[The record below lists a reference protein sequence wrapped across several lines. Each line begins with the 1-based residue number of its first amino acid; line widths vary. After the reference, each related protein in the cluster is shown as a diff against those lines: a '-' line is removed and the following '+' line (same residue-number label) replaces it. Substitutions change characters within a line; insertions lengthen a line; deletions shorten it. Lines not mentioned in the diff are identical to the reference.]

1 MALKLSKWSNS
12 KWFFIVHWIAEWY
25 HNQLWTSVHCACPGP
40 WVWASL
46 MTNSFLNPS
55 TTSTLSSWFYLDY
68 LIGYFILLSN
78 FSCELWNRKLKINKI
93 YFKKLFM
100 NNRINSVK
108 YNSIAI
114 FNPKTTHILILYISS
129 HLFGV
134 KLNCWLNMQKSNNAS
149 KSFSSYFS

>member
-1 MALKLSKWSNS
+1 MLLYCTLDSWVESHSALNIGTLRHALGHEFEPHWWQTLFWTQAQHLCFLHDSI
-12 KWFFIVHWIAEWY
+12 WFI
-25 HNQLWTSVHCACPGP
+25 
-40 WVWASL
+40 
-46 MTNSFLNPS
+46 
-55 TTSTLSSWFYLDY
+55 WFDT
-68 LIGYFILLSN
+68 IICLSN
-78 FSCELWNRKLKINKI
+78 LSCELWNRKLKINKI